1 MRSGRFILG
10 VALGLVLT
18 MGSVEAC
25 PVCFSAKGG
34 TREAFIITTVL
45 LSCLPWAMVGGFVVW
60 VRRKSKRQAS
70 S

>member
-1 MRSGRFILG
+1 MRSSRIILG
-10 VALGLVLT
+10 VAFGLVLI
-18 MGSVEAC
+18 MGNLEAC
-25 PVCFSAKGG
+25 PVCFSAKNG
-34 TREAFIITTVL
+34 TGEAFIITTML